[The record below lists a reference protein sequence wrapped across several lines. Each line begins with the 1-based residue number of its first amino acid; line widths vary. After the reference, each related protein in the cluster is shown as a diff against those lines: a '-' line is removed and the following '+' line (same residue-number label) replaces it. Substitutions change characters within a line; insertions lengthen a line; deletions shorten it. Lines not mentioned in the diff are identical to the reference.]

1 MKISFIGAGNM
12 TQAFL
17 KGLDD
22 AFFEHEIWVSNRSQL
37 KLDRLDDANITK
49 TLDNHKAVKD
59 ADILILAIKPQQ
71 MFDLFEEI
79 RSDITFAQLFNLRKR
94 MRIIRNMQ
102 VFGGLSFFFSV
113 LSLLLILLEQS
124 QFAQTMFAFSV
135 VLLLIS
141 LVLLLMELQISVN
154 ALNIQ
159 LKDFDQ
165 K

>member
-1 MKISFIGAGNM
+1 MEFTLQTPRLLFSAISLLMLAY
-12 TQAFL
+12 T
-17 KGLDD
+17 
-22 AFFEHEIWVSNRSQL
+22 NRFVVI
-37 KLDRLDDANITK
+37 ANLIRELY
-49 TLDNHKAVKD
+49 TLHTNN
-59 ADILILAIKPQQ
+59 P
-71 MFDLFEEI
+71 
-79 RSDITFAQLFNLRKR
+79 SDITFAQLVNLRKR

-135 VLLLIS
+135 VLLLVS

>member
-1 MKISFIGAGNM
+1 MEFTLQTPTLLFSAISLLMLAY
-12 TQAFL
+12 T
-17 KGLDD
+17 
-22 AFFEHEIWVSNRSQL
+22 NRFVVI
-37 KLDRLDDANITK
+37 ANLIRELY
-49 TLDNHKAVKD
+49 TLHTNQ
-59 ADILILAIKPQQ
+59 P
-71 MFDLFEEI
+71 
-79 RSDITFAQLFNLRKR
+79 SDITFAQLVNLRKR

-135 VLLLIS
+135 VLLLVS

>member
-1 MKISFIGAGNM
+1 MEFTLQTPTLLFSAISLLMLAY
-12 TQAFL
+12 T
-17 KGLDD
+17 
-22 AFFEHEIWVSNRSQL
+22 NRFVVI
-37 KLDRLDDANITK
+37 ANLIRELY
-49 TLDNHKAVKD
+49 TLHTNN
-59 ADILILAIKPQQ
+59 P
-71 MFDLFEEI
+71 
-79 RSDITFAQLFNLRKR
+79 SDITFAQLVNLRKR

-141 LVLLLMELQISVN
+141 LVFLLMELQISVN

>member
-1 MKISFIGAGNM
+1 MDFTLQTPTLLFSAISLLMLAY
-12 TQAFL
+12 T
-17 KGLDD
+17 
-22 AFFEHEIWVSNRSQL
+22 NRFVVI
-37 KLDRLDDANITK
+37 ANLIRELY
-49 TLDNHKAVKD
+49 TLHTNQ
-59 ADILILAIKPQQ
+59 P
-71 MFDLFEEI
+71 
-79 RSDITFAQLFNLRKR
+79 SDITFAQLVNLRKR

-135 VLLLIS
+135 VLLLVS

>member
-1 MKISFIGAGNM
+1 MEFTLQTPTLLFSAISLLMLAY
-12 TQAFL
+12 T
-17 KGLDD
+17 
-22 AFFEHEIWVSNRSQL
+22 NRFVVI
-37 KLDRLDDANITK
+37 AN
-49 TLDNHKAVKD
+49 
-59 ADILILAIKPQQ
+59 LIRELYAQHSAKP
-71 MFDLFEEI
+71 
-79 RSDITFAQLFNLRKR
+79 SDITFDQLVNLRKR

-113 LSLLLILLEQS
+113 LSLLLILLEQN

-135 VLLLIS
+135 ALLLVS

>member
-1 MKISFIGAGNM
+1 MEFTLQTPTLLFSAISLLMLAYTNRFVVIANLIRELY
-12 TQAFL
+12 TQ
-17 KGLDD
+17 
-22 AFFEHEIWVSNRSQL
+22 HTNQ
-37 KLDRLDDANITK
+37 
-49 TLDNHKAVKD
+49 
-59 ADILILAIKPQQ
+59 P
-71 MFDLFEEI
+71 
-79 RSDITFAQLFNLRKR
+79 SDITFAQLVNLRKR

-135 VLLLIS
+135 VLLLVS